1 LAGPGPERL
10 DDQMSEITLHLS
22 AAEATTL
29 AAALVQVTFV
39 LESLVGSR
47 ARGLSHRADAEAVVD
62 TPAAGVLDDLRAI
75 EALRTRLATLG
86 FAA

>member
-1 LAGPGPERL
+1 
-10 DDQMSEITLHLS
+10 MSDITLHLS

-39 LESLVGSR
+39 LESLAGSR
-47 ARGLSHRADAEAVVD
+47 ARGLSRRAEAAPDAGRLTAD
-62 TPAAGVLDDLRAI
+62 TPTAGVLDDLRAI
-75 EALRTRLATLG
+75 EALRDRLATLG